1 MGSLA
6 VRLKLRSNTVN
17 PDAKTLDGKAENAD
31 GGTANPFRSESPKL
45 LGNILTGMS
54 LKTDDIELIN
64 QKEECLIRDF
74 YDSRRKM
81 RSCTKIIGKE
91 LFIVARF
98 KCTFIILTS
107 NNNCLI

>member
-6 VRLKLRSNTVN
+6 VRLKLRSNIVN
-17 PDAKTLDGKAENAD
+17 PDAKTFDGKVENAD
-31 GGTANPFRSESPKL
+31 GNTANPIRSESSKL

-54 LKTDDIELIN
+54 LKTDDIESIN

-91 LFIVARF
+91 LLIVARF
-98 KCTFIILTS
+98 KCTFNILMKII
-107 NNNCLI
+107 